1 MTIYDKIINSSETL
15 LAVLVDPDKANDEH
29 LNKII
34 EYSNSGFIDL
44 LFIGGSLVF
53 SSLDIII
60 EKIKQKTT
68 VPILIFPGNSFQMS
82 DKADAILFLSLISGR
97 NPEFL
102 IGNHVLVAKSIKDS
116 GIETIPTAYILV
128 DSGKLTSVEY
138 ISNTK
143 PIPSNKPDIA
153 CSTAIAGELLGMKM
167 IYLEA
172 GSGAKNSINI
182 ELIERVKESVEIPLI
197 IGGGIRTK
205 KELENIAK
213 AGANIIVIGTLFEKN
228 PDLIPSFYTTLKQRK

>member
-1 MTIYDKIINSSETL
+1 MSSNETL

-34 EYSNSGFIDL
+34 KHCNSGFVDL
-44 LFIGGSLVF
+44 LFIGGSLVIN
-53 SSLDIII
+53 SLDSLI
-60 EKIKQKTT
+60 EKIKQKTK
-68 VPILIFPGNSFQMS
+68 VPVLIFPGNSIQIS
-82 DKADAILFLSLISGR
+82 TKADAILFLSLISGR

-102 IGNHVLVAKSIKDS
+102 IGNHVLVAKNIKES
-116 GIETIPTAYILV
+116 GIETIATGYILV

-143 PIPSNKPDIA
+143 PIPANKPDIA

-182 ELIERVKESVEIPLI
+182 ELIEKVRESIEIPLI

-205 KELENIAK
+205 NELEKISNT
-213 AGANIIVIGTLFEKN
+213 GANIVVIGTLFEEN
-228 PDLIPSFYTTLKQRK
+228 PDLIPQFYSKLKQKK